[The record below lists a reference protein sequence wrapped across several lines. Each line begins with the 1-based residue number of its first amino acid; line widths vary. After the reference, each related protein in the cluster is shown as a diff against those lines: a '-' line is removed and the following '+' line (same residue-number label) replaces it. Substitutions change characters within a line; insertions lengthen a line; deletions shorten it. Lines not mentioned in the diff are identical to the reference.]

1 MRRYLYP
8 QNLKASANVWLW
20 SLRDLAIFGVAILI
34 SVLIASVSGIL
45 LPLAVT
51 LGYGFL
57 SIRLDDT
64 TVVDYIRYAT
74 RYLFATQQ
82 YFEWR

>member
-20 SLRDLAIFGVAILI
+20 SLRDLAIIGPAILI

-51 LGYGFL
+51 FGYGFL
-57 SIRLDDT
+57 SIRLDDSILSWER
-64 TVVDYIRYAT
+64 TVYDRGGAT
-74 RYLFATQQ
+74 
-82 YFEWR
+82 